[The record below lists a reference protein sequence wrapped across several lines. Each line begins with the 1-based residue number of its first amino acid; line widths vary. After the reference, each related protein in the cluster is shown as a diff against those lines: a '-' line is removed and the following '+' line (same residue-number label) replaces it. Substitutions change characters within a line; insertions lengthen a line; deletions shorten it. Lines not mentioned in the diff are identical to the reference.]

1 MDPLTIILAT
11 IALAA
16 VAGLCWLG
24 GYELG
29 QATARDAATSPR
41 RPTVAELINE
51 LKPRRP
57 KAAKNRRKATRK
69 AVRA

>member
-29 QATARDAATSPR
+29 CANGVRAERDLANR
-41 RPTVAELINE
+41 RVNGLLADINT
-51 LKPRRP
+51 RRP
-57 KAAKNRRKATRK
+57 KAANRRKAQRK

>member
-16 VAGLCWLG
+16 VAGLAWLG
-24 GYELG
+24 GYEIG
-29 QATARDAATSPR
+29 AANGVASERELANR
-41 RPTVAELINE
+41 RINGLLAEENNR
-51 LKPRRP
+51 KP
-57 KAAKNRRKATRK
+57 KSAKNRRKAQRK